1 MHVKLFKNLKAMVV
15 WILDAPPRNLDLST
29 LLLPSTSEY
38 IEVTIKNF
46 TNVVHAVNKE
56 KMLSFYLHHA
66 HNHTDGKPVSP
77 NCFQFEIL

>member
-1 MHVKLFKNLKAMVV
+1 MHVKLFKNLMVMGV
-15 WILDAPPRNLDLST
+15 WILDTPPCDLDSST

-38 IEVTIKNF
+38 IEFTIKNF
-46 TNVVHAVNKE
+46 TNVVHAVEKE

-66 HNHTDGKPVSP
+66 HNYTDGKPVSP